1 MEEGSLEMRTTTGPL
16 ETMPTWDHE
25 VAVVV
30 VEGSEAEE
38 ASGAEVVA
46 LEEASE
52 EVVEDLEVEEVR
64 GSLAVLSKFFNLS
77 LLFRQ
82 RRFPRKA
89 RW

>member
-1 MEEGSLEMRTTTGPL
+1 MRTTTGPL

-52 EVVEDLEVEEVR
+52 EVVEDLEVEEAEEVSEEGAVVR
-64 GSLAVLSKFFNLS
+64 AAPKHDFLA
-77 LLFRQ
+77 
-82 RRFPRKA
+82 A
-89 RW
+89 T